1 MSIFQLTGTP
11 KISQNST
18 ISHTRLRENINVK
31 TPLIRKCLKVTVEQ
45 EVCKGHVGWFL
56 HYELLFLF
64 YDEKISLVE
73 KVLKGFNISKA
84 DTIPRFEQSADN
96 LKLGFWPRPLR
107 NKIKMDLPSL
117 QLHFTR
123 LQEKLQPELLELII
137 EIQTKL
143 NLPDRNRSG
152 LLECAW

>member
-1 MSIFQLTGTP
+1 MYTDIV
-11 KISQNST
+11 I
-18 ISHTRLRENINVK
+18 IV
-31 TPLIRKCLKVTVEQ
+31 
-45 EVCKGHVGWFL
+45 
-56 HYELLFLF
+56 LFLF

-84 DTIPRFEQSADN
+84 ETIPRFEQSADN
-96 LKLGFWPRPLR
+96 LKLGFCPRPLR

-143 NLPDRNRSG
+143 NLPDRNRPG
-152 LLECAW
+152 LLDYAW